1 MRPRSSLG
9 VKLVAV
15 DDLLADGHT
24 RGTAWNPPLWLRK
37 LHVAAAEHT
46 RASASEMSPEHRL
59 RLVCELMSFALA
71 RLHEQAERRGCTV
84 GDLLRTYEQAASRLR
99 ARA

>member
-1 MRPRSSLG
+1 
-9 VKLVAV
+9 V
-15 DDLLADGHT
+15 DDRLPGNQAPRT
-24 RGTAWNPPLWLRK
+24 PWIPPLWLRK
-37 LHVAAAEHT
+37 LHVVAAEQT
-46 RASASEMSPEHRL
+46 SARASDMSPEDRFNL
-59 RLVCELMSFALA
+59 ACELMSFAFG